1 MKKIFT
7 LLAFSTISTLLFSQ
21 TADDII
27 NSYIKSMGGLEKLNS
42 IQTLHTIGIATAP
55 NGTEVKTEVWKEHNK
70 LFRRETNFGMGSMIM
85 LVTDEGAWS
94 TSPRSGGSF
103 EAMPEERRKT
113 QLSEMDCQG
122 PLVNYAAKG
131 IKAEYLG
138 KETIDGKECFK
149 IKLTMQ
155 DGREQNYFLDAST
168 YYINRV
174 SYKPV
179 AGGGGG
185 GGGRTGG
192 GGGMQRDPNAEV
204 VFNYSNYEKTTDGFV
219 FAFTTSMAGG
229 FGGNVTFELIEVNS
243 KIDSNKYKP
252 E

>member
-7 LLAFSTISTLLFSQ
+7 LLALSAISTFLFSQ

-27 NSYIKSMGGLEKLNS
+27 NSYIKSMGGLEKINA
-42 IQTLHTIGIATAP
+42 IQTLHTIGVASGP
-55 NGTEVKTEVWKEHNK
+55 NGSELKTEVWKVHNK

-103 EAMPEERRKT
+103 ETMPEERRKA
-113 QLSEMDCQG
+113 QLNEMDCQG

-131 IKAEYLG
+131 SKAEYLG

-155 DGREQNYFLDAST
+155 DGREQNYFLDASN

-179 AGGGGG
+179 GGG
-185 GGGRTGG
+185 GGGRPGGGG

-204 VFNYSNYEKTTDGFV
+204 VINYSNYEKTSDGFV
-219 FAFTTSMAGG
+219 FAFTTTMAGG
-229 FGGNVTFELIEVNS
+229 FGGSMTYETIEVNS
-243 KIDSNKYKP
+243 KIDSNKFKP